1 MAQIKIMN
9 LLNKFSMEINDLANR
24 LISSH
29 VLTFLQIT
37 FITFWLLAKLDLTVL
52 ALILSVEGV
61 FIWTVVLKSTEK
73 IRSGQEKKERFE
85 NKRFREFLE
94 DDIKTTQQNLKI
106 SRELFLKLQ
115 DNEYKLEE
123 LKTKVDQLTKI
134 ASVDVASKRPVND

>member
-1 MAQIKIMN
+1 MN
-9 LLNKFSMEINDLANR
+9 LLNKFSSGVNDVANR

-37 FITFWLLAKLDLTVL
+37 FITVWLLAKLDLMVL

-73 IRSGQEKKERFE
+73 IRLGQEKKERFE

-94 DDIKTTQQNLKI
+94 DDIKTTQQNLKV
-106 SRELFLKLQ
+106 SREMFLKLQ

-134 ASVDVASKRPVND
+134 ASVDVANKRPVND